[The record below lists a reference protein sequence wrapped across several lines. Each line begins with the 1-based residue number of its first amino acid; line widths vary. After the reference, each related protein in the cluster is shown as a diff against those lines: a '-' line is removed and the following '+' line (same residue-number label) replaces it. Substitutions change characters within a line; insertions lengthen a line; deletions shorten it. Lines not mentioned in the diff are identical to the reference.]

1 VFCQILNKLK
11 CSTTCIL
18 YFLAL
23 RIIYNKYFVF
33 VLILIFAYKHDIIT
47 CFLLLNVLKDTIEGL
62 ESMDNA
68 TWTKKMLHTF
78 CDLCIKAINMG
89 MRPNT
94 HFDKTGWKFLI
105 TSFKEQTRHAFTK
118 TQLKNKWD
126 GCKKDWRIWTKLISE
141 IGVGWS
147 SELGPISASDEW
159 WKAKIQV
166 NSLWS

>member
-1 VFCQILNKLK
+1 MFCQILNKLK

-94 HFDKTGWKFLI
+94 HFDKTG
-105 TSFKEQTRHAFTK
+105 
-118 TQLKNKWD
+118 
-126 GCKKDWRIWTKLISE
+126 
-141 IGVGWS
+141 
-147 SELGPISASDEW
+147 
-159 WKAKIQV
+159 
-166 NSLWS
+166 